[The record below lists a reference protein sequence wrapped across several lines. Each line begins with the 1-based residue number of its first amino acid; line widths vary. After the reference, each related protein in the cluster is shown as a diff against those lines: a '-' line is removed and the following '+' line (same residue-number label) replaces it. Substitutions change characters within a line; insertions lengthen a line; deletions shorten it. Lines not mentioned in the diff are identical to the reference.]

1 MISILILGITNLTFI
16 VVTYT
21 TYKLYKNN
29 YNNDILYDHK
39 KFHKKWGVYFIQD
52 EDKSS
57 EIVHINFYISIKDC
71 FYFINDL
78 IEKDP
83 TCTYWIIEI

>member
-21 TYKLYKNN
+21 AYTL
-29 YNNDILYDHK
+29 YNNNNIVDDHK
-39 KFHKKWGVYFIQD
+39 NWGVYFIKD
-52 EDKSS
+52 EDESS

-83 TCTYWIIEI
+83 TCTYWIIKI